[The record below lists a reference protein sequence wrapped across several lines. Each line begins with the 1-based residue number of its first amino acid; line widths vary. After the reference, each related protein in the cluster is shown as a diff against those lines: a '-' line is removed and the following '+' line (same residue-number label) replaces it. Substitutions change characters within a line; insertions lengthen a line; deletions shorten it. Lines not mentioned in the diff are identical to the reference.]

1 MSGVKRLVMANATK
15 AGEAKQVDPQTMSKK
30 IADALQGQGST
41 GKQK

>member
-15 AGEAKQVDPQTMSKK
+15 VGEMKQQDPIAMSKK
-30 IADALQGQGST
+30 IADAQGST